1 MKKLSDYI
9 YLILG
14 GLTIV
19 FFLFG
24 QGVTWYAMGGDTE
37 AYYIYFG
44 HHIEAKPLYPFFF
57 HLLNLLFGEGLYLYA
72 AAVIQMIVAVFC
84 IVLFVRFLGKRMEL
98 DNVSIVIIWIA
109 SLFPFYLLLP
119 EDPIPHVLMTESFT
133 YPLLYL
139 YIVIVLKGIFDNKYQ
154 YFYFSV
160 LFAILMTMIRGQM
173 LFLITVSLASYF
185 YALIKDNMKKGWKEL
200 LKKTAGKL
208 AVFCVFMMLCVEAEG
223 FLTAGY
229 ERLFFHAPKQDYS
242 AQTLV
247 QKALF
252 CSDRENEELFSD
264 ETEREI
270 FKRTYEGMWQMETTY
285 EFATEDLWDWKH
297 TTASFGADSYLVQ
310 DVIEEVLT
318 EQGSW
323 SKDTIEQENQVLY
336 YSRQLT
342 AKLMKR
348 NILRCLKI
356 SIKMMPAGFV
366 STVLM
371 HKESIYGLIHV
382 ATLFLYIAAIA
393 GSLLIS
399 KWKGCLLKE
408 TEYMLLIVL
417 TAVLNVVASN
427 LIHFGLQRY
436 LAYTVGMFYVGGY
449 LLARQLFMMVKQGK
463 VVNK

>member
-1 MKKLSDYI
+1 MKKLSKHI

-14 GLTIV
+14 LLTIV

-44 HHIEAKPLYPFFF
+44 HHIEAKPLYPLFF
-57 HLLNLLFGEGLYLYA
+57 HVLNLLFGDGLYLYA
-72 AAVIQMIVAVFC
+72 ASVIQMLIAVYC
-84 IVLFVRFLGKRMEL
+84 IILFVRFLGKRMEL
-98 DNVSIVIIWIA
+98 DNISIVIIWIA

-139 YIVIVLKGIFDNKYQ
+139 YIVIVLKGIFDNRHK
-154 YFYFSV
+154 YFYFSA

-173 LFLITVSLASYF
+173 LFLAAVSLVSYF
-185 YALIKDNMKKGWKEL
+185 YTLIKNSVKKAEKEQL
-200 LKKTAGKL
+200 RTVAGRM
-208 AVFCVFMMLCVEAEG
+208 AVFCIFLLLCVKGEG
-223 FLTAGY
+223 LLTAGY

-264 ETEREI
+264 EIEREI
-270 FKRTYEGMWQMETTY
+270 FKRTYEGMQQMETTY
-285 EFATEDLWDWKH
+285 EFSTGDLWDWKH

-318 EQGSW
+318 EQGQW
-323 SKDTIEQENQVLY
+323 SEDAIEQENQVLY
-336 YSRQLT
+336 YSRQLIG
-342 AKLMKR
+342 KLMKK
-348 NILRCLKI
+348 NILRCLKV
-356 SIKMMPAGFV
+356 SIGMMPAGFV

-371 HKESIYGLIHV
+371 HKAAIYGLIHA
-382 ATLFLYIAAIA
+382 ATLFLYIAAVV
-393 GSLLIS
+393 GSVLFS
-399 KWKGCLLKE
+399 RWKGYLLKE

-417 TAVLNVVASN
+417 TAAINVVSSN

-449 LLARQLFMMVKQGK
+449 LLARQLFMLWKQRK